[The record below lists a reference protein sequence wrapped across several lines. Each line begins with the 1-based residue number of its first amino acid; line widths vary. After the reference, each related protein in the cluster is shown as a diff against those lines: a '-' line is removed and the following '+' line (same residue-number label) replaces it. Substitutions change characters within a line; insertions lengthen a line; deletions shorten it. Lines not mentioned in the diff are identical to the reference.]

1 MSILNLNASQGR
13 GPLGKKS
20 AKIWMG
26 VGLLAAVLG
35 FGSTFAAS
43 ITLNTPGGT
52 TEFGQGVTQTV
63 YCGADEQTVTIS
75 PTSSYSNADT
85 RFDGKFITS
94 YSSASPSPVSS
105 SVPRVTINGKDSASF
120 PRFVSRSSSMTGW
133 WLSGS
138 SPSSTPTP
146 VPIASVKANPG
157 NYFFAEES
165 SLNSG
170 KYRIPSSGNTPA
182 AYSMYAFDELENFK
196 LGGIVI
202 SKIPPA
208 CSGVDFIISA
218 YASTGTAQKLIYS
231 PSIDVYEVGANWTAD
246 GEVTPTVSKSRKE
259 KSSTSG
265 LVIASQNSTSL
276 TFQFVP
282 GGSGTALGAKDLY
295 KLVVETQE
303 GILK

>member
-1 MSILNLNASQGR
+1 MSILNLNAPQG
-13 GPLGKKS
+13 PSPFGKKT
-20 AKIWMG
+20 KMWMG
-26 VGLLAAVLG
+26 IGLLAAVLG

-43 ITLNTPGGT
+43 ITLNSPGGT

-63 YCGADEQTVTIS
+63 YCGADEQTVTVS
-75 PTSSYSNADT
+75 PTSSYSNTDT

-94 YSSASPSPVSS
+94 YSSASPSTVPS

-120 PRFVSRSSSMTGW
+120 PKFVSRSPSMNGW

-138 SPSSTPTP
+138 SPTSTPTP
-146 VPIASVKANPG
+146 VPIASVKASPG

-165 SLNSG
+165 SSNPG
-170 KYRIPSSGNTPA
+170 KYRIPSSGNTPT
-182 AYSMYAFDELENFK
+182 AYPVYAFDELENFK

-202 SKIPPA
+202 SKIPAA

-231 PSIDVYEVGANWTAD
+231 PSTDVYEVGANWTAD
-246 GEVTPTVSKSRKE
+246 DGVTPTVSKNRKE
-259 KSSTSG
+259 KTTTSG

-282 GGSGTALGAKDLY
+282 GGSGTVLGAKDIY